1 VRDPDDGTARYT
13 PDSRENR
20 ELMELFGR
28 VREMS
33 GGSPYYAAN
42 QRALLLRAGFSRAEA
57 GADVVAL
64 GNVEETPT
72 LAFILEGLVREPAFV
87 ENAEK
92 CGVDRAALD
101 AMLEDVRVWSTGPDS
116 FWAFMLCRG
125 VGWA

>member
-72 LAFILEGLVREPAFV
+72 LAFILEGLVR
-87 ENAEK
+87 
-92 CGVDRAALD
+92 
-101 AMLEDVRVWSTGPDS
+101 VWSTGPDS
-116 FWAFMLCRG
+116 FWALMLCHG